1 MMLKPEEIAE
11 INLLNKFN
19 LASSLEG
26 LKIHQHEA
34 SADVIA
40 AASRLHERG
49 LTTLPDGG
57 YLTSLGLD
65 AAEHSQALLT
75 ILRAE

>member
-1 MMLKPEEIAE
+1 MLKSAEIDE

-19 LASSLEG
+19 LANSLEG

-34 SADVIA
+34 AQDVVA
-40 AASRLHERG
+40 AAERLHSRG
-49 LTTLPDGG
+49 LTTQPDGG

-75 ILRAE
+75 ILRAD